1 MRIRKNLNFALKD
14 KFITGLNDSI
24 IKDRL
29 CEEDLD
35 KELNEIVLQQLVDY
49 IYTGEIMITKENV
62 CGYYFPRYYYDFT
75 GCRRTAACD
84 RRNPEIFR
92 GRGL

>member
-62 CGYYFPRYYYDFT
+62 
-75 GCRRTAACD
+75 
-84 RRNPEIFR
+84 
-92 GRGL
+92 